1 MSKKSGIGSL
11 LLGGAIGAGIALLFA
26 PKKGEELRKDL
37 LEKISELCDKLK
49 DIDEDEQT
57 IAKMIRVENIHTSLL
72 SDEGVQEY
80 ERIVNAAKQPSK
92 QISFKWITWMGGI
105 AASIALFFII
115 SPLSTPVRQ
124 TSETI
129 EIAQCIQQMVNLD
142 MEDIISITA
151 TPIDECVWVKTEL
164 KDGSTKTF
172 IMNRNKN
179 DKTTTLLAIN

>member
-1 MSKKSGIGSL
+1 MMDIHKKEIRREL
-11 LLGGAIGAGIALLFA
+11 INRYLNAEAT
-26 PKKGEELRKDL
+26 PTEERLIFL
-37 LEKISELCDKLK
+37 YYLENKEVDK
-49 DIDEDEQT
+49 DEQSVSQ
-57 IAKMIRVENIHTSLL
+57 MIRMENIHTSLL

-115 SPLSTPVRQ
+115 FPLSSPMRQ
-124 TSETI
+124 TSETV

-142 MEDIISITA
+142 MENMISITA
-151 TPIDECVWVKTEL
+151 TPIDECVWVRTEL

-172 IMNRNKN
+172 IMNRDENN
-179 DKTTTLLAIN
+179 KTTTLLAIN

>member
-1 MSKKSGIGSL
+1 MMDIHKKDIRRELINRYLNAETSL
-11 LLGGAIGAGIALLFA
+11 A
-26 PKKGEELRKDL
+26 EEKMLVSFYLSNKN
-37 LEKISELCDKLK
+37 
-49 DIDEDEQT
+49 IDEDEQT

-115 SPLSTPVRQ
+115 SPLSSPMQQ
-124 TSETI
+124 TSETV

-142 MEDIISITA
+142 MEDMISITA
-151 TPIDECVWVKTEL
+151 TPIDECVWVRTEL

-172 IMNRNKN
+172 IMNRDENN
-179 DKTTTLLAIN
+179 KTTTLLAIN